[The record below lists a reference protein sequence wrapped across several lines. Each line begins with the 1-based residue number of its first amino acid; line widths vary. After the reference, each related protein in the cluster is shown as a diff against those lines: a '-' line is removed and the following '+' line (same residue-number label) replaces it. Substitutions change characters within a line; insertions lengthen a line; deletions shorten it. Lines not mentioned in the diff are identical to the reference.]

1 MSGNQQGQ
9 GQEETNCSQ
18 WNARKTLKR
27 TERRLLDRL
36 QVQLL
41 QFSIMKILTEDD
53 GAKERFL
60 RFSSPRKKL

>member
-1 MSGNQQGQ
+1 MSSNQQGQ

-36 QVQLL
+36 QVQLF

-53 GAKERFL
+53 GAREHLL
-60 RFSSPRKKL
+60 RFSSPRKKF

>member
-1 MSGNQQGQ
+1 MSSNQQGQ

-36 QVQLL
+36 QVQLF

-60 RFSSPRKKL
+60 RFSSPRKKF